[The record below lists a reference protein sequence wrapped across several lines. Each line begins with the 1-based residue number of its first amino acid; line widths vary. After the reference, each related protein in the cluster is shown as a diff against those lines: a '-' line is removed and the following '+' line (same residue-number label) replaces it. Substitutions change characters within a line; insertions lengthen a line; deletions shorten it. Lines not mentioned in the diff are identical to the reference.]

1 MNTDSNEKVL
11 LSIITI
17 NYNNADGLRKT
28 IESVRS
34 QSFSDYE
41 HIIVDGGS
49 SDGSKEVIQ
58 ESLNDENYSKHIS
71 WWCSERDSGI
81 YNAMNKGIDKARGK
95 FVYMLNSGDALLPAV
110 LGKIAPY
117 LDENMDKVVYGPVD
131 SYLDGNFTKTTGMGS
146 GHLPIGMMP
155 HQGIFVPLDLHKK
168 YGVYNENYKI
178 CADREFILRLYTNKV
193 SFVHIPVIICNY
205 DEGGISSTST
215 YAALKETYKLD
226 KTMGMKKKS
235 LLRFIKGLVKLC
247 LGFK

>member
-28 IESVRS
+28 IESVCS
-34 QSFSDYE
+34 QAFNDYE

-49 SDGSKEVIQ
+49 KDGSADVIR
-58 ESLNDENYSKHIS
+58 EFLADDKYSRHVG
-71 WWCSERDSGI
+71 WWCSEKDGGI
-81 YNAMNKGIDKARGK
+81 YNAMNKGIEKARGK
-95 FVYMLNSGDALLPAV
+95 FVYMLNSGDSLLPEI
-110 LGKIAPY
+110 LEKIAPY

-131 SYLDGNFTKTTGMGS
+131 CYLNDNFQKTTGMGS
-146 GHLPIGMMP
+146 GHLPLGMMP
-155 HQGIFVPLDLHKK
+155 HQGIFVPLELHKK
-168 YGVYNENYKI
+168 FGVYNENYKI
-178 CADREFILRLYTNKV
+178 CADREFMLRLYTNKIP
-193 SFVHIPVIICNY
+193 FVHIPVIICNY